1 MSASFM
7 QGSVTPFYVSAGISA
22 VSSILGARAASK
34 AAEAQLNA
42 VKGAISESKNDYIRQ
57 LNSMYEKEA
66 LVEQETREMLSARGL
81 EALKAE
87 SRLRV
92 GASGTGVIGSS
103 MQEEIN
109 QSKYD
114 QLFDAT
120 VTIGRARKAKADI
133 SREKVSQ
140 YIAFKNR
147 TSGYANQMQGADT
160 SFSSALMSGL
170 ASGLSAFAQGVAWGG
185 KLPTGT
191 SDSGFTTSAL
201 QSTQPTFA
209 DTYITRQSTQPSI
222 WG

>member
-1 MSASFM
+1 M
-7 QGSVTPFYVSAGISA
+7 QGSATPFYVSAGMSA

-34 AAEAQLNA
+34 AADAQLKA

-170 ASGLSAFAQGVAWGG
+170 ASGLSSFAQGVALGG
-185 KLPTGT
+185 KIKDIGET
-191 SDSGFTTSAL
+191 SDSESVEESAP

-209 DTYITRQSTQPSI
+209 DTYVTRQSTQPSI